1 MLWLAV
7 PLCANET
14 SVFAHDPQVD
24 RLLAEAKRA
33 LVLDRLTTPPEDNAL
48 KYIDQALA
56 IAPQNAHALALLDEV
71 VTRYEKL
78 VDKVLKRG
86 EDAMLASAKRARIYR
101 ERAGRVMSK
110 HGMEDTTAL
119 EHMDRTLAAKGWLES
134 PGEEQ
139 RTVASDSTEQVVG
152 ELLERHV
159 VLAETF
165 IDKQDIA
172 DAAWHTEQA
181 DMLASRYGLKESRL
195 AGLKERLAT
204 YEPSLEQTEQAA
216 AELAQANTHRRL
228 TELAAFYVA
237 SGAAA
242 RAEGDVTGALQREQA
257 AQEIIAQYGLSDDMV
272 QRLSTQLQVSPVAR
286 IQPAMFR
293 VYGTF

>member
-1 MLWLAV
+1 MVWLAV
-7 PLCANET
+7 PYAQEMNAATQAPEI
-14 SVFAHDPQVD
+14 D

-56 IAPQNAHALALLDEV
+56 IAPQSAHALALLDEV

-78 VDKVLKRG
+78 VDKALKRG

-119 EHMDRTLAAKGWLES
+119 EHMDRTIAAKGRLKAPREGPS
-134 PGEEQ
+134 TG
-139 RTVASDSTEQVVG
+139 ALDSTEQVVG

-165 IDKQDIA
+165 IDKQDIQ

-181 DMLASRYGLKESRL
+181 EILASRYGLKESRL
-195 AGLKERLAT
+195 AGLKERLAA

-228 TELAAFYVA
+228 TELAAFYMA
-237 SGAAA
+237 SAVAA
-242 RAEGDVTGALQREQA
+242 RTEGDVAGALQREQA
-257 AQEIIAQYGLSDDMV
+257 AQEIVAQYGLSDDVV